1 MEVEKEENKAITK
14 KKKKNESAG
23 QIIKVYLLL
32 ISPLILCR
40 ARILTRLLATLVL
53 DVFDIS
59 LYRWYRKN
67 TNPQLK
73 RL

>member
-1 MEVEKEENKAITK
+1 MEVEKEKNAPIAEK
-14 KKKKNESAG
+14 KEKNESAC

-40 ARILTRLLATLVL
+40 ILTLILCRILTLVL

-59 LYRWYRKN
+59 LYKWYRKN
-67 TNPQLK
+67 TNLQ
-73 RL
+73 